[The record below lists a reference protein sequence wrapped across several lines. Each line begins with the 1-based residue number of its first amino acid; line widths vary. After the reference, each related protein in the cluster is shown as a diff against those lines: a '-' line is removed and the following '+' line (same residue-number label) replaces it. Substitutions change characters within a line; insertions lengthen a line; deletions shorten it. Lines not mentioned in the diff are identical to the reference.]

1 MKTIISKGTRA
12 PAALFSVIA
21 ALLFLAG
28 CNSGESTEAL
38 PNTGGGSNTV
48 SLPQRRRPV
57 TTVCA

>member
-1 MKTIISKGTRA
+1 MKIIISKGTRA
-12 PAALFSVIA
+12 PAALFSVIV

-48 SLPQRRRPV
+48 SYSGPPLSLIHI
-57 TTVCA
+57 